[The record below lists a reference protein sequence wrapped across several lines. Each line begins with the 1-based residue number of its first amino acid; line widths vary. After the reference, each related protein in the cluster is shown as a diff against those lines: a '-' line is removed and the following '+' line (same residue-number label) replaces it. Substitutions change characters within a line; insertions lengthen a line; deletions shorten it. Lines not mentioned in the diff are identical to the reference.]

1 MEVDFS
7 WRSIFSG
14 SRFLRNA
21 WHGLQLLSQA
31 ETVALLVALNHAYS

>member
-14 SRFLRNA
+14 SRFFCIF